1 MEQIINKITEIETS
15 AVAILE
21 NTNAIKEEMS
31 LVMEQKI
38 VAFDEELKLKTVA
51 TLSDI
56 QTKCDKTQEEELLNL
71 KAKSDK
77 LLVALDQEYATNHE
91 TLAKQILSSMIGE

>member
-15 AVAILE
+15 AVGILE
-21 NTNAIKEEMS
+21 NTNTIKEEMS
-31 LVMEQKI
+31 LVMEQK
-38 VAFDEELKLKTVA
+38 VTAFDEELKLKTEA

-56 QTKCDKTQEEELLNL
+56 QTKSDKTQEEELLNL
-71 KAKSDK
+71 KAKTDK
-77 LLVALDQEYATNHE
+77 LLVALDQEYAMNHE